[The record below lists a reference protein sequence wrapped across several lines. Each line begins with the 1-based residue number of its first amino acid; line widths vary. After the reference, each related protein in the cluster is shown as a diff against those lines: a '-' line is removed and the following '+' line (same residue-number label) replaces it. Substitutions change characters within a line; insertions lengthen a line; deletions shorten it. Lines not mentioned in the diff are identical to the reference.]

1 MKKVLFLILFA
12 ATNVCAQDVIVKK
25 DGSVI
30 QSKVVEIT
38 SDVIKYKKFTNLD
51 GPTYSVSVSEIMSI
65 NYENGET
72 EKFESKVFESPMEKK
87 TYVLKAGTRV
97 PLSAPHAIYARDVNV
112 GQIIKFKVNQDI
124 SADGH
129 VVLPSGT
136 IANGK
141 VYIAKKS
148 SWFGTKGKLGILIEE
163 VVLPNG
169 GIIPINNGDVYV
181 TGSNRTTLSVL
192 LFLLAWPCCFIT
204 GSKAVL
210 PQGYELVTTV
220 KQNVVFDEDG
230 EIDIKPITFN
240 TTSSSNQYPAISQS
254 NSSYSYVHNEK
265 VAKSKLKAHGD
276 AIYVPLD
283 NSTFPYPAKL
293 IVNGVQKEIIVVSE
307 TNDVYIYHEKKG
319 GNKIGNQKGIRKAS
333 LIIHQENL

>member
-1 MKKVLFLILFA
+1 MKHLFVLVLLALSSNIS
-12 ATNVCAQDVIVKK
+12 AQDVIVKK

-51 GPTYSVSVSEIMSI
+51 GPTYSVSVSEILSI

-97 PLSAPHAIYARDVNV
+97 PLSAPHAIYARDVKV

-169 GIIPINNGDVYV
+169 GIIPISNGDVYV

-192 LFLLAWPCCFIT
+192 LFLDRK
-204 GSKAVL
+204 S
-210 PQGYELVTTV
+210 
-220 KQNVVFDEDG
+220 VV
-230 EIDIKPITFN
+230 
-240 TTSSSNQYPAISQS
+240 
-254 NSSYSYVHNEK
+254 
-265 VAKSKLKAHGD
+265 
-276 AIYVPLD
+276 
-283 NSTFPYPAKL
+283 
-293 IVNGVQKEIIVVSE
+293 
-307 TNDVYIYHEKKG
+307 
-319 GNKIGNQKGIRKAS
+319 
-333 LIIHQENL
+333 